1 MDRQLRKLDTLRA
14 TTLPS
19 PRRLHRL
26 MVAGLVTGLAGL
38 VGLAGCGKK
47 EAAES
52 RPITPSVSFNKQS
65 APIGSPIEITYRFE
79 VGQDSKPIPTDY
91 HVFVHFLDSHD
102 ALLFNDDHEPP
113 EATSS
118 WKPGST
124 VEYKRTLFIPLYPYL
139 GTATVK
145 VGLYVP
151 GTKERLGLAGTG
163 DGNYAYPVAQLQLLD
178 QKENIFLVYKE
189 GWHQLESQPENRN
202 IEWQWTKKEAVCS
215 FRNPK
220 KDSLLYLQADT
231 NVKAFQQP
239 LEVAIWIGNNQI
251 ESFTVDSK
259 DTFLKKIPIP
269 ASALGDEDWVDLRI
283 VNSESFVPSQAGIG
297 TDDRE
302 LGLRVYH
309 LYVDTL
315 SGT

>member
-1 MDRQLRKLDTLRA
+1 MDRHLRKHPSRLLA
-14 TTLPS
+14 TVP
-19 PRRLHRL
+19 
-26 MVAGLVTGLAGL
+26 GLLGIVLASF

-47 EAAES
+47 QTAES
-52 RPITPSVSFNKQS
+52 RPITPSISFSKPS
-65 APIGSPIEITYRFE
+65 APIGSPIEIKYSFQ
-79 VGQDSKPIPTDY
+79 VGADSTAIPKNY

-102 ALLFNDDHEPP
+102 AILFNDDHEPP
-113 EATSS
+113 EPTTS

-124 VEYKRTLFIPLYPYL
+124 VEYTRTLFIPLYPYL

-145 VGLYVP
+145 MGLYVP
-151 GTKERLGLAGTG
+151 GTNERLGLAGTG
-163 DGNYAYPVAQLQLLD
+163 DGNLAYPVGQLQLLD

-189 GWHQLESQPENRN
+189 GWHQLESQPDNRN

-251 ESFTVDSK
+251 ESFKVDSK

-269 ASALGDEDWVDLRI
+269 AAALGDDDWVDLRI